1 MVTKD
6 DIERMEEIKEE
17 IKELLHESRYILKN
31 ADDRITYER
40 ASSYW
45 LAHIVTALDNDH
57 DYLGGSMCTLQD
69 SIDELNI
76 EFDHTNIEND
86 QVTRIY

>member
-1 MVTKD
+1 MLTED
-6 DIERMEEIKEE
+6 DVERMEEIKEE
-17 IKELLHESRYILKN
+17 IKELLDESRFILKN
-31 ADDRITYER
+31 ADNRMTYER

-45 LAHIVTALDNDH
+45 LAHIVTSLDNDH

-69 SIDELNI
+69 SIDELK
-76 EFDHTNIEND
+76 EEST